1 MVRRK
6 RARQTSESDVGMFD
20 MAEIAIPERVFHPK
34 LQETNLWVLDL
45 VVLCRE
51 LSMIK
56 PPKKNKR
63 EPKGSEGLHGREE
76 NGRAMSWLVS
86 YCVKDM
92 RALNSQR
99 ERDLQRKVKSQ
110 MKERSDDM
118 CLRQDLDGGEIK
130 MCT

>member
-1 MVRRK
+1 VRVRWCSTVQEKGHGSATDMVRRK

-92 RALNSQR
+92 RALNSHR
-99 ERDLQRKVKSQ
+99 ERD
-110 MKERSDDM
+110 
-118 CLRQDLDGGEIK
+118 
-130 MCT
+130 